1 MKLCNKKVCF
11 ANSALTFLHR
21 FAYKIRLH
29 SCVKKGY
36 SITIDR
42 YRLELI
48 LSQYFKVETGT
59 IFYIFLVNKMYRF
72 NINRII
78 NWILIRIVWH
88 SHYALT
94 LLYPLSEI
102 TAYYETEY
110 EIRGRGKIYES
121 RTQPLDTL
129 RYPLHS
135 VSFSSVHIWAYEIF
149 LVAILQYSG
158 LPYLW

>member
-1 MKLCNKKVCF
+1 MCNNMKLCNKKVCF

-78 NWILIRIVWH
+78 N
-88 SHYALT
+88 
-94 LLYPLSEI
+94 
-102 TAYYETEY
+102 
-110 EIRGRGKIYES
+110 
-121 RTQPLDTL
+121 
-129 RYPLHS
+129 
-135 VSFSSVHIWAYEIF
+135 
-149 LVAILQYSG
+149 
-158 LPYLW
+158 